1 MLDELW
7 TILTRP
13 RAEGGAPAP
22 EHPSLAMPLET
33 TVIPAYSSETIPTAS
48 KLALEYALEGIK
60 VPWYFYGSGI
70 KHERSFIERVQAPLI
85 QPTVTIS
92 PGCMCGYKGGNVTE
106 IG

>member
-1 MLDELW
+1 MLQ
-7 TILTRP
+7 P
-13 RAEGGAPAP
+13 P

-70 KHERSFIERVQAPLI
+70 KHERSFIERVQAPI